1 MESCGWSFHASD
13 VSSPP
18 SRGSDPA
25 PLPPALGL
33 EPLLPAG
40 IEAAGVLSKAETLVL
55 RAPLFEAFPDSSLS
69 KESAC
74 NAEDPGLIPRSG
86 RAPGEGIGYPR
97 QYSGL
102 ENSMDYIIHGVAQSD
117 TTERLIT
124 LNP

>member
-1 MESCGWSFHASD
+1 MDVTGGRASRGCRSHTVESCGWSFHASD

-74 NAEDPGLIPRSG
+74 NAEDPGLIPG
-86 RAPGEGIGYPR
+86 
-97 QYSGL
+97 
-102 ENSMDYIIHGVAQSD
+102 
-117 TTERLIT
+117 
-124 LNP
+124 

>member
-74 NAEDPGLIPRSG
+74 NAEDLGSNPDLGRSPGGGHGNPLHDSF
-86 RAPGEGIGYPR
+86 
-97 QYSGL
+97 L
-102 ENSMDYIIHGVAQSD
+102 ENPHGLRSLEGCSV
-117 TTERLIT
+117 
-124 LNP
+124 

>member
-40 IEAAGVLSKAETLVL
+40 LEAAGVLSKAETLAL
-55 RAPLFEAFPDSSLS
+55 WAPLFVHLLVLSPQSKRLKMYKRILYSSSGTPLVHS
-69 KESAC
+69 KTE
-74 NAEDPGLIPRSG
+74 
-86 RAPGEGIGYPR
+86 
-97 QYSGL
+97 
-102 ENSMDYIIHGVAQSD
+102 II
-117 TTERLIT
+117 
-124 LNP
+124 